1 MNALVIIL
9 LVVVVAL
16 GFILIS
22 VWNNKRKEREE
33 LNRLQLD
40 FRMKEESTARSDH
53 AYKNALEQVNLL
65 QELLQEERSKNKTA
79 EIGLNRLSVLLDNER
94 EKLHKQEEFLRV
106 QQEHWKNELEIL
118 TNKLLEEE
126 SARLTKMNVENL
138 NQLLEPLGE
147 RIKGFEEK
155 VEKAYNQE
163 AAERNILKG
172 ALERMMKQTH
182 ELGQEASNLS
192 KALIGDTKKQG
203 DWGEVVLERVL
214 EQSGLVNGREYRTQ
228 VNFTQEGGRRLQ
240 PDVIIDLP
248 DSKHLVVDAK
258 VSLTAYTNWVEAED
272 KSQSQ
277 DFAKQHV
284 LSIRSHAKQLAS
296 KDYQSLYGI
305 SSPDFVL
312 MFMPIESALSLA
324 VKESPQLFSDAWNLG
339 VVIVSPSTLLATL
352 RTIAS
357 IWKQENQNRNVLEIA
372 QEAGKLY
379 DKFVGF
385 ISDMEQV
392 DQLIQRAADKNQQA
406 MKKLHTGN
414 GNIVRRI
421 ENLKSLGARTGKQI
435 DDKFLEP

>member
-1 MNALVIIL
+1 M
-9 LVVVVAL
+9 
-16 GFILIS
+16 
-22 VWNNKRKEREE
+22 
-33 LNRLQLD
+33 
-40 FRMKEESTARSDH
+40 
-53 AYKNALEQVNLL
+53 
-65 QELLQEERSKNKTA
+65 
-79 EIGLNRLSVLLDNER
+79 
-94 EKLHKQEEFLRV
+94 
-106 QQEHWKNELEIL
+106 
-118 TNKLLEEE
+118 
-126 SARLTKMNVENL
+126 
-138 NQLLEPLGE
+138 
-147 RIKGFEEK
+147 
-155 VEKAYNQE
+155 
-163 AAERNILKG
+163 
-172 ALERMMKQTH
+172 
-182 ELGQEASNLS
+182 
-192 KALIGDTKKQG
+192 
-203 DWGEVVLERVL
+203 
-214 EQSGLVNGREYRTQ
+214 
-228 VNFTQEGGRRLQ
+228 Q

-248 DSKHLVVDAK
+248 DAKHLVVDAK

-357 IWKQENQNRNVLEIA
+357 IWKQENQTRNVLEIA